1 MDELVDLEDD
11 LGTKNDTSIEEAIK
25 DKVDNNLG
33 GSSSKALPT
42 SRSSLTLVLVIG
54 FDS

>member
-33 GSSSKALPT
+33 GSSSEALPCPNPA
-42 SRSSLTLVLVIG
+42 SDPPWHWS
-54 FDS
+54 